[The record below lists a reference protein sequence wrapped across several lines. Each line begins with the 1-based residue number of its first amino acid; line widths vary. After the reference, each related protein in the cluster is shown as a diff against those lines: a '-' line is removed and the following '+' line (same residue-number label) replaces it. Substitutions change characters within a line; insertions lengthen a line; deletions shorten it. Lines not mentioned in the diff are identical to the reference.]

1 MSPWPW
7 EVDTLRSQ
15 TLQGGDPALPLA
27 FISSCRRQ
35 GLRPGTPAGPGSL
48 QGEECAVTSSD
59 SRWDPGTISQHAHE
73 YPGCQHTLTTTH
85 SQTGQHAGLDT
96 HTHTQSAAHT
106 HPGVQTCVFSHAA
119 QLTHVSNTHR
129 SSHIHVQ
136 ANRPVHAHTHLG
148 ADLYIHMHTV
158 QPIHTH

>member
-85 SQTGQHAGLDT
+85 SQAGQHAGLDT
-96 HTHTQSAAHT
+96 HR
-106 HPGVQTCVFSHAA
+106 V
-119 QLTHVSNTHR
+119 QLTHIQACRPVYFHTQP
-129 SSHIHVQ
+129 SSHTCPTHIAAHIYMSKQ
-136 ANRPVHAHTHLG
+136 TDLSTHTH
-148 ADLYIHMHTV
+148 T
-158 QPIHTH
+158 